1 LILGAAAGT
10 LDTMAESTGYSA
22 QERRFPNAAALTEAL
37 CGEIVA
43 SLQAGLAAGRGVS
56 LVVPGGHT
64 PVPLFD
70 RLSSAQLD
78 WSSVWVTLTDERWV
92 DPHSSA
98 SNERLVREH
107 LLRNAAAEAQFAGL
121 KSAHADPQSAAA
133 SCWSALAELPRPFDF
148 VLLGMGD
155 DGHVASLF
163 PDSPRLAT
171 ALDLSQPPGCVG
183 MNAPAAP
190 RTRMSLNLRALLD
203 ARRIAV
209 LIVGD
214 AKWATYERARARG
227 PAVDMPVRALFAQQ
241 NVPVTVWWAP

>member
-1 LILGAAAGT
+1 MT
-10 LDTMAESTGYSA
+10 EFSGYSA

-37 CGEIVA
+37 CGEIVT
-43 SLQAGLAAGRGVS
+43 SLQTGLAAGRGAS

-64 PVPLFD
+64 PVALFD
-70 RLSSAQLD
+70 RLCMAQLD
-78 WSSVWVTLTDERWV
+78 WQSVWVTLTDERWV

-107 LLRNAAAEAQFAGL
+107 LLRNEAAAAQFVGL
-121 KSAHADPQSAAA
+121 KSSAADPHGAAA
-133 SCWSALAELPRPFDF
+133 GCWSALAELPRPFDF

-155 DGHVASLF
+155 DGHIASLF
-163 PDSPRLAT
+163 PDSPGLT
-171 ALDLSQPPGCVG
+171 LALDLNQPPGCAV
-183 MNAPAAP
+183 MTAPAAP

-203 ARRIAV
+203 ARRIGI
-209 LIVGD
+209 LIVGQ

-241 NVPVTVWWAP
+241 NVPVTLWWAP